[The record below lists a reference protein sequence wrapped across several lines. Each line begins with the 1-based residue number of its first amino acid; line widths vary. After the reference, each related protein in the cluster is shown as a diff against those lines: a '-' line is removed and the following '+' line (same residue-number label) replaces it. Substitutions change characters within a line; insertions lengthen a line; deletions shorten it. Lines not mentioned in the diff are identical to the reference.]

1 MDRTQRFRQRQG
13 GRPTVAPGQA
23 TTSKHGP
30 GLGQGHRVVVIRD
43 GQFVRPGQK

>member
-1 MDRTQRFRQRQG
+1 MGHTQRFRQREG

-23 TTSKHGP
+23 ATSNHGP
-30 GLGQGHRVVVIRD
+30 GLCQGHRVVIIRD